1 MNEIII
7 YDSNGVP
14 TFRILQ
20 NGRIVDFSGRSIGFI
35 KTIHVYD
42 YNGTHRGFFKG
53 GILRDH
59 SGSTVGFANNVTSSA
74 HPLLPIKQL
83 APLGYLPEIEPLR
96 PVTELPPLRPIN
108 RMDWSSL
115 NLLDLFE
122 L

>member
-20 NGRIVDFSGRSIGFI
+20 NGRIVDFSGRSISFI

-42 YNGTHRGFFKG
+42 YNGTHRGFFEG

-59 SGSTVGFANNVTSSA
+59 LALTVGFTNYVTSSV
-74 HPLLPIKQL
+74 HPSLPIKKL
-83 APLGYLPEIEPLR
+83 APLSSLPEIEPLR
-96 PVTELPPLRPIN
+96 PFTELPFLRPIN
-108 RMDWSSL
+108 RIDWSSL
-115 NLLDLFE
+115 TLLELFE